1 MTTKTRGGL
10 PATSPKG
17 GLTEGPRKGTDMVAT
32 LHTCPGTK
40 ASVAATTFPN
50 GRTMV
55 YLLTSCCGASA
66 KGSEAGTVCRGCYKP
81 VKDAMDWSAMSDD
94 AGVLASLIGVMWAT
108 GCPCPSDCADIAL
121 SAVEAQ
127 LLDMSERAL

>member
-17 GLTEGPRKGTDMVAT
+17 GLTGGPRKGTDMVTT
-32 LHTCPGTK
+32 LHTCPATK
-40 ASVAATTFPN
+40 VAVAAGTFPN

-66 KGSEAGTVCRGCYKP
+66 KGSGAGTVCRGCYKP
-81 VKDAMDWSAMSDD
+81 IADAMGWAAMSDD
-94 AGVLASLIGVMWAT
+94 AGVLAALIGVMWAM
-108 GCPCPSDCADIAL
+108 GCPCPSDCADLAL
-121 SAVEAQ
+121 SAVEAH